1 VTWKVPSRED
11 RMFRRHEEHE
21 DHEDQSRL
29 HDLRLQLHRLTHLQ
43 RV

>member
-1 VTWKVPSRED
+1 
-11 RMFRRHEEHE
+11 MFRRHEEHE

-29 HDLRLQLHRLTHLQ
+29 HDLQLQLHRLTHLQ